1 MQRYL
6 GALNFREH
14 VRSTMTECGSFVI
27 SGSEDCQAYVWNTDT
42 GEFVQAFK
50 LRTYNKRKHWSPVAI
65 TIEGS
70 QQWEV
75 LGLHQKQTC
84 ES

>member
-42 GEFVQAFK
+42 GQSELLLLEGNGRGWNEGLTA
-50 LRTYNKRKHWSPVAI
+50 VARA
-65 TIEGS
+65 
-70 QQWEV
+70 
-75 LGLHQKQTC
+75 KA
-84 ES
+84 